1 MTTRPVR
8 SIIDDQL
15 DDLVMPA
22 GADIAAVL
30 GLPRETLVVNLP
42 RRMALTI
49 KRGRKCLGC
58 GDELLTGR
66 LLRRRAWGSRWKS
79 MAWWPPANRSRRL
92 PGTLSCSQ
100 RTLDKHSIP
109 QRIRGHA
116 KPTRFARSLRR
127 SGKRLFAGYVKAPV
141 TPYRTART
149 ILPTPP
155 AGSAMGPGGMRHE
168 CQA

>member
-30 GLPRETLVVNLP
+30 GLPREPLVVNLP

-49 KRGRKCLGC
+49 KRGRKCLGV
-58 GDELLTGR
+58 
-66 LLRRRAWGSRWKS
+66 RR
-79 MAWWPPANRSRRL
+79 
-92 PGTLSCSQ
+92 
-100 RTLDKHSIP
+100 
-109 QRIRGHA
+109 
-116 KPTRFARSLRR
+116 
-127 SGKRLFAGYVKAPV
+127 
-141 TPYRTART
+141 
-149 ILPTPP
+149 
-155 AGSAMGPGGMRHE
+155 E

>member
-42 RRMALTI
+42 RRMVLTI
-49 KRGRKCLGC
+49 KRGRKCLGV
-58 GDELLTGR
+58 
-66 LLRRRAWGSRWKS
+66 RR
-79 MAWWPPANRSRRL
+79 
-92 PGTLSCSQ
+92 
-100 RTLDKHSIP
+100 
-109 QRIRGHA
+109 
-116 KPTRFARSLRR
+116 
-127 SGKRLFAGYVKAPV
+127 
-141 TPYRTART
+141 
-149 ILPTPP
+149 
-155 AGSAMGPGGMRHE
+155 E

>member
-49 KRGRKCLGC
+49 KRGRKCLGV
-58 GDELLTGR
+58 
-66 LLRRRAWGSRWKS
+66 RR
-79 MAWWPPANRSRRL
+79 
-92 PGTLSCSQ
+92 
-100 RTLDKHSIP
+100 
-109 QRIRGHA
+109 
-116 KPTRFARSLRR
+116 
-127 SGKRLFAGYVKAPV
+127 
-141 TPYRTART
+141 
-149 ILPTPP
+149 
-155 AGSAMGPGGMRHE
+155 E

>member
-49 KRGRKCLGC
+49 KKGRKWLGV
-58 GDELLTGR
+58 
-66 LLRRRAWGSRWKS
+66 RREREA
-79 MAWWPPANRSRRL
+79 
-92 PGTLSCSQ
+92 
-100 RTLDKHSIP
+100 
-109 QRIRGHA
+109 
-116 KPTRFARSLRR
+116 
-127 SGKRLFAGYVKAPV
+127 
-141 TPYRTART
+141 
-149 ILPTPP
+149 
-155 AGSAMGPGGMRHE
+155 
-168 CQA
+168 